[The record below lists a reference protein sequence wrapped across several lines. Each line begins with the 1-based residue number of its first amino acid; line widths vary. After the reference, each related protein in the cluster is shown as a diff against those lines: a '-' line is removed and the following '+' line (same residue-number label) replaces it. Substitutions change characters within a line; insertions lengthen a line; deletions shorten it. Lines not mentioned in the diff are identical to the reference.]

1 VSQPALSLPSFAKIN
16 WSLEILGRRADA
28 YHEIRTLL
36 QTISLHD
43 DLHFELTDDGTVSL
57 SCDDPNLPTDDSNLV
72 VRAANALKERYRVA
86 CGARIRLEKRIPAQA
101 GLGGASSNA
110 AISLLALSHLWRL
123 NVTAA
128 ELLEIAATLGA
139 DVPFFLL
146 GGTAQGTGTGTTVSS
161 LPEDAEDV
169 ETSDTDADRVRRH
182 LIVITPNAGV
192 STVAAYAAVDSR
204 ALTTKN
210 ADTILSVSRSEAESR
225 LSQLWPLPGLLKNDF
240 ESVIFD
246 IEPEIRR
253 AKETLLQAG
262 ALGAL
267 LAGSGSSVFGIF
279 ADREDQQ
286 RAVNEMK
293 LEAGW
298 RIFPCVTVSRNEY
311 VQAIGS
317 WNIPFLR
324 SFNFGPDIGA

>member
-1 VSQPALSLPSFAKIN
+1 MNQPSLSLPSFAKIN
-16 WSLEILGRRADA
+16 WSLQILGKRPDG
-28 YHEIRTLL
+28 YHEVRTLL

-43 DLHFELTDDGTVSL
+43 DIHFEISGDGGISL
-57 SCDDPNLPTDDSNLV
+57 FCDNPDIPTDDRNLI
-72 VRAANALKERYRVA
+72 VRAAAALKERYEVDH
-86 CGARIRLEKRIPAQA
+86 GVRIRLEKKIPAKA

-110 AISLLALSHLWRL
+110 AVSLLALAHLW
-123 NVTAA
+123 NVNATAPV
-128 ELLEIAATLGA
+128 LLEIATSLGT

-146 GGTAQGTGTGTTVSS
+146 GGCALATGTGATVSS
-161 LPEDAEDV
+161 LPDKVDN
-169 ETSDTDADRVRRH
+169 RVQN

-192 STVAAYAAVDSR
+192 STAEAYAAANSP
-204 ALTTKN
+204 ALTTRN
-210 ADTILSVSRSEAESR
+210 TDFILSSSLNEANSRN
-225 LSQLWPLPGLLKNDF
+225 SQPWPLQDSLKNDF

-253 AKETLLQAG
+253 TKETLLQAG

-279 ADREDQQ
+279 ADRKDQQ
-286 RAVNEMK
+286 RALNEIT

-311 VQAIGS
+311 LRGVGS
-317 WNIPFLR
+317 WDIPFLR
-324 SFNFGPDIGA
+324 SFNFGSDLGA

>member
-1 VSQPALSLPSFAKIN
+1 MNQPPLSLPSFAKVN
-16 WSLEILGRRADA
+16 WSLRILGKRPDG
-28 YHEIRTLL
+28 YHEVSTIL

-43 DLHFELTDDGTVSL
+43 DLHFEATADGAITM
-57 SCDDPNLPTDDSNLV
+57 SCDDPEIPTDAQNLI
-72 VRAANALKERYRVA
+72 VRAGLALRDRYRVRR
-86 CGARIRLEKRIPAQA
+86 GASIRVEKRIPAQG
-101 GLGGASSNA
+101 GLGGASANA
-110 AISLLALSHLWRL
+110 ALSLLALAHLWNINATMPAL
-123 NVTAA
+123 H
-128 ELLEIAATLGA
+128 EIAAKLGA

-146 GGTAQGTGTGTTVSS
+146 GGRVRATGTGATLTP
-161 LPEDAEDV
+161 LPDA
-169 ETSDTDADRVRRH
+169 ADGKLQY
-182 LIVITPNAGV
+182 LIVIAPNAR
-192 STVAAYAAVDSR
+192 VATTDAYAALS
-204 ALTTKN
+204 APPLTTTN
-210 ADTILSVSRSEAESR
+210 TATILSSFQNEANSRQ
-225 LSQLWPLPGLLKNDF
+225 SQLWPLDSFENDF

-286 RAVNEMK
+286 RAASEIK

-311 VQAIGS
+311 RRALGS
-317 WNIPFLR
+317 LNIPFLR
-324 SFNFGPDIGA
+324 SFNFETDPGA